1 MNNLKY
7 WRLAGIITTII
18 LGFLLHYLF
27 SWTDRSKLI
36 GLFAP
41 VNESI
46 WEHLKL
52 GYWSVVLF
60 SLIEYL
66 QIKRSINNYFFAKTI
81 GILTLELTI
90 LFIYYG
96 YTFII
101 GMNILWID
109 ISSYILGAILC
120 QYLTYNVF
128 KQKQYSKLINNI
140 SLYAFIGIGILFAVT
155 TYYPPHIAL
164 FKDNNHNTYGIENEK

>member
-1 MNNLKY
+1 MNSLKH

-27 SWTDRSKLI
+27 SWTDRSKVI

-66 QIKRSINNYFFAKTI
+66 QIKHSINNYFLAKTI

-101 GMNILWID
+101 GIDIFWID
-109 ISSYILGAILC
+109 ISSYILGAIIC
-120 QYLTYNVF
+120 QYLTYIFF
-128 KQKQYSKLINNI
+128 KRKPYSKFINNI
-140 SLYAFIGIGILFAVT
+140 SLCAFIGIGILFAIT
-155 TYYPPHIAL
+155 TYNPPHIAL
-164 FKDNNHNTYGIENEK
+164 FKDNNNNTYGIENEK